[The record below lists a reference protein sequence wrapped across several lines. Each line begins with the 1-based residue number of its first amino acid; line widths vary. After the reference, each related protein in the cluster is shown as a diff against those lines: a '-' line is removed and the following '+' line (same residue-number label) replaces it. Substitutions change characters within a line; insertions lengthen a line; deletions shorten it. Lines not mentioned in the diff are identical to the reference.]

1 MGDNNAVELGQKS
14 HMKLALLTGA
24 IDPSELLSTHGRA
37 PRSTMA
43 GGIVIDDVI
52 LAQCR
57 DPTVALEDGASEGA
71 LRLRRLF
78 EEYAQRGLTPHPT
91 KTFSDET
98 KAEFWGCL
106 VDGRVG
112 LARPNPKRIIPLI
125 QLTLQ
130 TARLGIGSVGIL
142 EVLAGAWVA
151 ALQIKRRL
159 LSLWCWWP
167 HWLLPT

>member
-1 MGDNNAVELGQKS
+1 MGDNNAVELGQKA

-24 IDPSELLSTHGRA
+24 IDPNELLATHGRA

-57 DPTVALEDGASEGA
+57 DPALALEGGASEGV

-91 KTFSDET
+91 KTFYDET

-106 VDGRVG
+106 VDGKVG
-112 LARPNPKRIIPLI
+112 LARPNPKRIIPFLSDSS
-125 QLTLQ
+125 
-130 TARLGIGSVGIL
+130 ARLRLGW
-142 EVLAGAWVA
+142 LA
-151 ALQIKRRL
+151 
-159 LSLWCWWP
+159 
-167 HWLLPT
+167 